1 MLLLVISISV
11 YNYNFIGTSINKISA
26 LDELAVILIALVS
39 QIPNPSRSFKVSIV
53 KSLLNKA

>member
-39 QIPNPSRSFKVSIV
+39 QIPNPSRSFKAPIV